1 MANAVA
7 KRIGVVAAA
16 SVLAAGGYLIGR
28 ATAPDSDNSEAA
40 DQATG
45 GRVGVSSCG
54 TEPPQ
59 RMPAEIIGTCADGG
73 ITATDIQWRMWSPTY
88 AVGVATVNQNN
99 CDPSCAE
106 GQTIPY
112 SANVL
117 LDEVREN
124 GSGEQFTRMVIAL
137 TDERIDQESRVQDYA
152 LPMYP

>member
-1 MANAVA
+1 MTTRVV
-7 KRIGVVAAA
+7 KTIGLVAAGA
-16 SVLAAGGYLIGR
+16 ALAVGGYLTGLV
-28 ATAPDSDNSEAA
+28 TAPETDSADAA
-40 DQATG
+40 DPASG
-45 GRVGVSSCG
+45 GQVGVSSCG

-59 RMPAEIIGTCADGG
+59 QRPAELIGTCADGG
-73 ITATDIQWRMWSPTY
+73 IIATDIRWRMWSATY
-88 AVGVATVNQNN
+88 AVGVATVNKNT

-112 SANVL
+112 SATVL

-137 TDERIDQESRVQDYA
+137 TDDRVDQESRVQDYA